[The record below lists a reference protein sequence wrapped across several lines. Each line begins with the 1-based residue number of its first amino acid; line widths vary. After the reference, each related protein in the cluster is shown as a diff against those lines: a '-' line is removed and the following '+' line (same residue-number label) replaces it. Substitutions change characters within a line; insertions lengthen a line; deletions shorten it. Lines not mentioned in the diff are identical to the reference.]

1 MKQASVSMEYIQETL
16 EFGNKEILRSWEEGW
31 LESRFR
37 LLLWWG
43 GFDET
48 SNRRRGLDLV

>member
-37 LLLWWG
+37 FCCG
-43 GFDET
+43 GE
-48 SNRRRGLDLV
+48 GLMKQAIVGED